1 MKHILDVDAMINTVE
16 NEKRDDPK
24 YFQEI
29 LVAAVVIATRIIQ
42 DNFDE
47 FRSFCSFLLEW
58 TLRKN
63 RPETAFYIS
72 KAMEKLFRKNQDF
85 NYAVSLYYLGFSYFD
100 LEKFSDAKEELLKCN
115 EMLKEESILNQSN
128 DLKIKVMDLLGRC
141 YYDLGVFD
149 ESENALKEALELKKK
164 DEFPES
170 WLIPTLINLSKAQA
184 EMNKFN
190 EALENA
196 NLALDLDEPDG
207 SQETLGNRD
216 QIGIVNRG
224 RRYMQMENFPKAIED
239 FQKVDVT
246 YESEIHK
253 AALQSYL
260 GYCYLALG
268 QIEPALFLHKN
279 ALEIYKE

>member
-1 MKHILDVDAMINTVE
+1 MLSYFGMIHRFIEPISSKITC
-16 NEKRDDPK
+16 
-24 YFQEI
+24 
-29 LVAAVVIATRIIQ
+29 AAVVIATRIIQ
-42 DNFDE
+42 DNLDE

-115 EMLKEESILNQSN
+115 EMLKDESIQNQSN

-141 YYDLGVFD
+141 YFDLGVFD
-149 ESENALKEALELKKK
+149 ESESALKEALELKKK
-164 DEFPES
+164 QEFPQS
-170 WLIPTLINLSKAQA
+170 WMIPTLINLSKAQA

-196 NLALDLDEPDG
+196 NLALELDKPDG
-207 SQETLGNRD
+207 SHETLGIRD
-216 QIGIVNRG
+216 QVAIVNRG

-239 FQKVDVT
+239 FQNIDT
-246 YESEIHK
+246 THESKIHQ

-260 GYCYLALG
+260 GCCYLALG
-268 QIEPALFLHKN
+268 QIEPALFLHNN
-279 ALEIYKE
+279 ALNIYKE

>member
-1 MKHILDVDAMINTVE
+1 MHKSNFNVVVMFWFNWRFIKPISLKITCV
-16 NEKRDDPK
+16 
-24 YFQEI
+24 
-29 LVAAVVIATRIIQ
+29 AVVIATRIIKE
-42 DNFDE
+42 NLDE

-115 EMLKEESILNQSN
+115 EMLKDESIQNQSN

-141 YYDLGVFD
+141 YFDLGVFD
-149 ESENALKEALELKKK
+149 ESESALKEALELKKK
-164 DEFPES
+164 QEFPQS
-170 WLIPTLINLSKAQA
+170 WMIPTLINLSKAQA

-207 SQETLGNRD
+207 SHETFGIRD
-216 QIGIVNRG
+216 QVAIVNRG

-239 FQKVDVT
+239 FQNIDT
-246 YESEIHK
+246 THESKIHQ

-260 GYCYLALG
+260 GCCYLALG
-268 QIEPALFLHKN
+268 QIEPALFLHNN
-279 ALEIYKE
+279 ALDIYKE